1 MVHKSSIIPGL
12 SKFIDESI
20 LVHYPP
26 TSMKRILIASGISL
40 YLSGNEQ
47 VVDTLLANPILSTL
61 GVSNSNGMI
70 DIDRVRN
77 AIRPE
82 VEKAGFM
89 RITVPVMGD
98 IDLTVDDIDTLYRY
112 ITEASNSSVTTSLPT
127 RISNGGVY

>member
-12 SKFIDESI
+12 SRFIDESI

-47 VVDTLLANPILSTL
+47 VVDTLLANPIISAL

-70 DIDRVRN
+70 DIDKVRN
-77 AIRPE
+77 AVRPE

-112 ITEASNSSVTTSLPT
+112 ITEVSNSSVTTSLPPK
-127 RISNGGVY
+127 ISNGGVY

>member
-12 SKFIDESI
+12 SRFIDESI

-40 YLSGNEQ
+40 YLSGNEHA
-47 VVDTLLANPILSTL
+47 VDTLLANPVFSTL

-70 DIDRVRN
+70 DIDKVRN
-77 AIRPE
+77 AVRPE

-112 ITEASNSSVTTSLPT
+112 ITEASNSSVTTSLPP

>member
-12 SKFIDESI
+12 SRFIDESI

-26 TSMKRILIASGISL
+26 TSIKRILIASGISL

-47 VVDTLLANPILSTL
+47 VVDRLLANPIFSTL

-70 DIDRVRN
+70 DIDKVRN
-77 AIRPE
+77 AVRPE

-112 ITEASNSSVTTSLPT
+112 ITEVSNSSVTTSLPPK
-127 RISNGGVY
+127 ISNGGVY

>member
-12 SKFIDESI
+12 SRFIDESI

-61 GVSNSNGMI
+61 RVSNSNGMI
-70 DIDRVRN
+70 DIDKVRN
-77 AIRPE
+77 AVRPE

-112 ITEASNSSVTTSLPT
+112 IIEASNSSVTTNLPP
-127 RISNGGVY
+127 RLSNGEVY

>member
-12 SKFIDESI
+12 SRFIDESI

-47 VVDTLLANPILSTL
+47 VVDTLLANPIISTL

-70 DIDRVRN
+70 DIDKVRN
-77 AIRPE
+77 AVRPE

-112 ITEASNSSVTTSLPT
+112 ITEASNSSVTTALPP

>member
-12 SKFIDESI
+12 SRFIDESI

-47 VVDTLLANPILSTL
+47 VVDTLLANPIISTL

-70 DIDRVRN
+70 DIDKVRN
-77 AIRPE
+77 AVRPE

-112 ITEASNSSVTTSLPT
+112 ITEVSNSSVTTSLPP